1 MKLLEA
7 TLNVVKSRG
16 ETLFIDISRPYAY
29 TMLAQF
35 DEKKLFIKISQD
47 SEQISVS
54 SLKDLKILSSYTNTN
69 SICIVS
75 SIKGR
80 LLERG
85 VAYIKDNVTFISLA
99 TFKDMLDG
107 RMPFLRLNRGFISA
121 AIDGEKLRKAREAAG
136 MSLGALA
143 EELGVSRETVYRY
156 ERGEVEAPLR
166 VVQKLIKLFGEDV
179 FEKKID
185 ISAKTTQEEL
195 STRKIEDG
203 VYRLVDSHPDA
214 VKVKDNVLLISY
226 SREKYEKTVEL
237 ANALGVEVER

>member
-16 ETLFIDISRPYAY
+16 EALFIDISRPYAY

-35 DEKKLFIKISQD
+35 DDKKFFLKVSQD

-54 SLKDLKILSSYTNTN
+54 SLKDLKILSAYTNAN
-69 SICIVS
+69 SLCIVS
-75 SIKGR
+75 SLKGHV
-80 LLERG
+80 LQRG

-99 TFKDMLDG
+99 TFKDLLDG
-107 RMPFLRLNRGFISA
+107 RMPYLRLNRGFISA
-121 AIDGEKLRKAREAAG
+121 AIDGEKLRRAREEVG

-156 ERGEVEAPLR
+156 ERGEIEAPLR
-166 VVQKLIKLFGEDV
+166 VAQRLISLFGEDV
-179 FEKKID
+179 VKKIE
-185 ISAKTTQEEL
+185 ISSKITQEEL
-195 STRKIEDG
+195 SSRKIEDG

-214 VKVKDNVLLISY
+214 LKVKDGIRLISH
-226 SREKYEKTVEL
+226 SQDKYEKTVEL

>member
-1 MKLLEA
+1 
-7 TLNVVKSRG
+7 
-16 ETLFIDISRPYAY
+16 
-29 TMLAQF
+29 
-35 DEKKLFIKISQD
+35 
-47 SEQISVS
+47 
-54 SLKDLKILSSYTNTN
+54 
-69 SICIVS
+69 
-75 SIKGR
+75 
-80 LLERG
+80 
-85 VAYIKDNVTFISLA
+85 
-99 TFKDMLDG
+99 
-107 RMPFLRLNRGFISA
+107 MPFLRLNRGFISA